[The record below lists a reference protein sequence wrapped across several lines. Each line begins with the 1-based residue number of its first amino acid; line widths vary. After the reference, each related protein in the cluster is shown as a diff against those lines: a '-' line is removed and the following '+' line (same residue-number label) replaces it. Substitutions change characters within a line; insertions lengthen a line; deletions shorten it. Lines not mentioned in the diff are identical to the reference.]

1 MAIRGV
7 WFPIITPFKNGKVDF
22 KSYEKLLKDA
32 LACGVH
38 GVIPLG
44 TTGESPTVTEE
55 ECIEIVKLTQKI
67 VNKKVPIFVGC
78 GGYDTAY
85 IVKKAKTYKKLG
97 VDGILSVVPYYN
109 KPSQSGLIAHFTAIA
124 DATDLKVIV
133 YNIPYRTGI
142 NMTNETLFTLAKHKN
157 IVGVK
162 DSCANYGQS
171 MELLANKPANFSVF
185 TGDDM
190 MYYATIT
197 NGGDGGILASS
208 HVQTADFVKIFD
220 LVEAND
226 HQAAFKIWRNLI
238 NLIPLLF
245 KEPNPTPLKY
255 ILKKKGLIASDEVRL
270 PLTTIS
276 TALQKEINK
285 TLKLK

>member
-7 WFPIITPFKNGKVDF
+7 WYPIITPFKNGKVDY
-22 KSYEKLLKDA
+22 KSYERLLKGA

-44 TTGESPTVTEE
+44 TTGESPTVSDEE
-55 ECIEIVKLTQKI
+55 SAKIVELTMKV
-67 VNKKVPIFVGC
+67 VNKKVPIFVGA
-78 GGYDTAY
+78 GGNDTAY
-85 IVKKAKTYKKLG
+85 VVKKAKTYSKMG

-109 KPSQSGLIAHFTAIA
+109 KPSQAGLISHFTAIA
-124 DATDLKVIV
+124 DATDLQVIL
-133 YNIPYRTGI
+133 YNIPYRTCI
-142 NMTNETLFTLAKHKN
+142 NMTNETLFKLAKHKN

-162 DSCANYGQS
+162 DSCSSYSQS

-185 TGDDM
+185 TGDDI

-197 NGGDGGILASS
+197 NGGDGGILASC
-208 HVQTADFVKIFD
+208 HVQTADFVKIFE
-220 LVEAND
+220 LVENNN
-226 HQAAFKIWRNLI
+226 HQEAFKIWKKII

-255 ILKKKGLIASDEVRL
+255 ILKQQGLIDSDEVRL
-270 PLTTIS
+270 PLTTI
-276 TALQKEINK
+276 TTDLQKEIK
-285 TLKLK
+285 KVLKI